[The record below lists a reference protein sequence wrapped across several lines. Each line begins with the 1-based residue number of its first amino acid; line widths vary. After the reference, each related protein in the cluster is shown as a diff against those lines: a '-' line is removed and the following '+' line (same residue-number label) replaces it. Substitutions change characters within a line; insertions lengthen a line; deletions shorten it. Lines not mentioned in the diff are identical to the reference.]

1 MSAARIC
8 IAIHLHV
15 TNLRAGMLPMVVIDT
30 DLMNAHIPTHPL
42 DKLALALATLG
53 PIGHF
58 PKAPGT
64 WGSLAATVAAPWLF
78 LPFPLAGRL
87 LFLAA
92 VLAIGT
98 WACSRAEI
106 LMDKKD
112 PGCVIIDEL
121 FGQWLALLFFSA
133 MPLWSLG
140 LAFVFFRVFDI
151 FKPWPV
157 KWAETAF
164 PGGLGV
170 MIDDGVAGLYAL
182 GCLHLVAYLI

>member
-1 MSAARIC
+1 
-8 IAIHLHV
+8 
-15 TNLRAGMLPMVVIDT
+15 MLSSPT
-30 DLMNAHIPTHPL
+30 DKFAT
-42 DKLALALATLG
+42 ALATLG

-64 WGSLAATVAAPWLF
+64 WGSLAAVVASPWLF
-78 LPFPLAGRL
+78 LPLSLPGRAVVL
-87 LFLAA
+87 LGIFA
-92 VLAIGT
+92 VGT
-98 WACSRAEI
+98 WACSRAEAV
-106 LMDKKD
+106 LDAKD

-121 FGQWLALLFFSA
+121 FGQWLALLFFTA
-133 MPLWSLG
+133 LPLWYLG
-140 LAFVFFRVFDI
+140 LAFILFRLFDI

-182 GCLHLVAYLI
+182 GFLHLIQYSLAMWA

>member
-1 MSAARIC
+1 MTTDS
-8 IAIHLHV
+8 
-15 TNLRAGMLPMVVIDT
+15 PIDT
-30 DLMNAHIPTHPL
+30 FAT
-42 DKLALALATLG
+42 ALATLG

-64 WGSLAATVAAPWLF
+64 WGSLASIVAAPWLF
-78 LPFPLAGRL
+78 LPFPLWGRVCIL
-87 LFLAA
+87 IGILI
-92 VLAIGT
+92 VGT

-106 LMDKKD
+106 VMGKKD

-121 FGQWLALLFFSA
+121 FGQWLTLLFFS
-133 MPLWSLG
+133 G
-140 LAFVFFRVFDI
+140 LPILFLVFGFVLFRIFDI

-157 KWAETAF
+157 QWAETAF

-182 GCLHLVAYLI
+182 GFLHLLAYFI